1 MKILIYSHFFSPSVG
16 GVETI
21 VSSLA
26 AGLTELASPNG
37 SNKFDVTVVTETKAA
52 AADNASLPFR
62 VVRQP
67 TLLRLWTL
75 IRSSDL
81 VHLAGPSLAPM
92 ALSMLAR
99 KPTVIE
105 HHGYQAVCPNGLL
118 LHQPDRTVC
127 PGHFQAGHYS
137 ECVRCQSAEMPLPS
151 ALTNLAL
158 MFPRSELS
166 RRVAQNL
173 AITQHVLQ
181 RQAVP
186 RSRVLYYGVEET
198 PQPGGPSGSITNSR
212 QISFA
217 YVGRL
222 VPEKGLSVLVQATAI
237 LQREGYNLDVRL
249 VGDGPERAHIQS
261 MISAAGLDSCVCITG
276 YLTGPALSDSL
287 RDTQVV
293 VMPSIWEETAG
304 LAAIEQMMRGRLVI
318 AADIGGLSEVVAD
331 AGLKFPPG
339 NSEALA
345 AAMRR
350 VLHDPT
356 LIESLGSKARERAK
370 TVFNRRGMIE
380 EHAAMYRDLVR
391 DNLA

>member
-1 MKILIYSHFFSPSVG
+1 MKILIYSHFFPPSVG

-26 AGLTELASPNG
+26 AGLTELDPPNG
-37 SNKFDVTVVTETKAA
+37 FNRFEVTVVTQTKAT
-52 AADNASLPFR
+52 ADDDVGLPFR
-62 VVRQP
+62 VVRRP
-67 TLLRLWTL
+67 TVLQLWTL
-75 IRSSDL
+75 IRSSAV

-92 ALSMLAR
+92 TLSILVG

-127 PGHFQAGHYS
+127 PGHFQMGHYS
-137 ECVRCQSAEMPLPS
+137 ACLRCQRSEMSLPR
-151 ALTNLAL
+151 ALANVLL
-158 MFPRSELS
+158 MFPRSVLS
-166 RRVAQNL
+166 RRVAKNL

-181 RQAVP
+181 RQGLP
-186 RSRVLYYGVEET
+186 RSKVAYYGVEEGL
-198 PQPGGPSGSITNSR
+198 QPGRTPGSTANG
-212 QISFA
+212 QHVAFA

-222 VPEKGLSVLVQATAI
+222 VAEKGLSLLVQATAI

-249 VGDGPERAHIQS
+249 VGDGPDRANIQA
-261 MISAAGLDSCVCITG
+261 MISAAGLDSCMHITG
-276 YLTGPALSDSL
+276 YLTGPALVDSL
-287 RDTQVV
+287 RSSQVV

-339 NSEALA
+339 NGEALA
-345 AAMRR
+345 GAMRS
-350 VLHDPT
+350 VLRDPA
-356 LIESLGSKARERAK
+356 LVESLGRKARERAEC
-370 TVFNRRGMIE
+370 VFNRRKMIE
-380 EHAAMYRDLVR
+380 EHAATYRALVR
-391 DNLA
+391 NNFA